1 MKRLVVTE
9 IDKCDECP
17 FRKLDKF
24 DNVLRHWSNSL
35 DSICT
40 KMNCKRIAITSTIPD
55 WCPLQK
61 A

>member
-17 FRKLDKF
+17 FRKL

-40 KMNCKRIAITSTIPD
+40 KMNCKRIVITSTIPD

>member
-1 MKRLVVTE
+1 MKRLIVTE

-17 FRKLDKF
+17 FKKLD
-24 DNVLRHWSNSL
+24 NILRHWSNSL